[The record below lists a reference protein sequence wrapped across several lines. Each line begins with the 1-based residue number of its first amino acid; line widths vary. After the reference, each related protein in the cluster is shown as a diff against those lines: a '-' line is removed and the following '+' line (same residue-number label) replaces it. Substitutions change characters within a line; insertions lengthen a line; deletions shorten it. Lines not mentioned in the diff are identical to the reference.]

1 MAAFLDTNILIYAA
15 LQPDRRTDTA
25 RSLLT
30 RRSIVSVQVLNE
42 FASVARRKLRRG
54 WPEITQALALIRE
67 LIASPLSVTID
78 THQAA
83 LKLAAATGYHFYD
96 ALILA
101 SALEAGCDTL
111 FSEDLQDGRVI
122 AERLTIRNPFASN
135 TPT

>member
-1 MAAFLDTNILIYAA
+1 MITAAFLDTNILIYAT
-15 LQPDRRTDTA
+15 LQPDRRSDTA
-25 RSLLT
+25 RSLLA
-30 RRSIVSVQVLNE
+30 RRSAVSVQVLNE

-54 WPEITQALALIRE
+54 WPEITQALGLICE
-67 LIASPLSVTID
+67 LIAPPLPITID

-96 ALILA
+96 ALIVA

-122 AERLTIRNPFASN
+122 AGRLTIRNAF
-135 TPT
+135 TGDG